1 MNKGNELKTLKDCL
15 DVCHD
20 DYASPDVLKQEAIKW
35 LKIFDE
41 ECKDKTSADE
51 LNKIN
56 YKYDLNFIPD
66 LGCAVYIIPA
76 WIKHFFNITE
86 DELK

>member
-1 MNKGNELKTLKDCL
+1 MNDLKTLKEIMTY
-15 DVCHD
+15 D
-20 DYASPDVLKQEAIKW
+20 DAQEDYKLYLKKEAIKW
-35 LKIFDE
+35 IKIFDE

-56 YKYDLNFIPD
+56 DTYDLNFIPD
-66 LGCAVYIIPA
+66 LGCAAYIIPI
-76 WIKHFFNITE
+76 WIKHFFNISE